1 MNSVSLA
8 VAKVPKAGGGRENHL
23 QLTGALQG
31 MGWPKHCLFCK
42 GADVVCPSVQ
52 CACKPTATR
61 FAPMSHAKAIKQQ
74 AVGCLPES

>member
-8 VAKVPKAGGGRENHL
+8 KVPKAGRGRESQL

-31 MGWPKHCLFCK
+31 MGWPKHCLSCK

-52 CACKPTATR
+52 CACKPSATCFASLATA
-61 FAPMSHAKAIKQQ
+61 AGWSLLVEP
-74 AVGCLPES
+74 C